1 MVDIERAI
9 KGDKEAFSRVIMQN
23 KEVMYKTT
31 MIILKNEDDA
41 YDALQN
47 ALIRMYQNIV
57 N

>member
-31 MIILKNEDDA
+31 MIILKKMKMMLMML
-41 YDALQN
+41 YK
-47 ALIRMYQNIV
+47 MH
-57 N
+57 